1 MSEKPQFAICVNN
14 ENYPA
19 SLELWKVYR
28 VLPDE
33 KAARRN
39 LIRVVD
45 ESGEDYLFSTSY
57 FVPVELPEVVQAAYL
72 SAA

>member
-1 MSEKPQFAICVNN
+1 MSEKLKFAICVKN

-19 SLELWKVYR
+19 SLELWKIYR

-33 KAARRN
+33 KAERRN

-45 ESGEDYLFSTSY
+45 ESGEDYLYSASY
-57 FVPVELPEVVQAAYL
+57 FVPVELPQAVEAAYL